1 MQILTILLNFTYAI
15 IGGFITIFFMWFGYR
30 LFDRVT
36 HFDTSE
42 ALEKDNRAVGMVY
55 MGIFI
60 GVGIATGLVIGMG
73 LN

>member
-1 MQILTILLNFTYAI
+1 MQFLTILLNFVYAI
-15 IGGFITIFFMWFGYR
+15 IGGFVTIFFMWFGFK
-30 LFDRVT
+30 LFDRLT

-42 ALEKDNRAVGMVY
+42 EIAKDNRAVGLVV

-60 GVGIATGLVIGMG
+60 GVGIAIGLVIGMG

>member
-1 MQILTILLNFTYAI
+1 MQFLSILLNFVYAI
-15 IGGFITIFFMWFGYR
+15 IGGFVTIFFMWFGFK
-30 LFDRVT
+30 LFDRIT

-42 ALEKDNRAVGMVY
+42 EIAKDNRAVGLVV

-60 GVGIATGLVIGMG
+60 GVGIAIGLVIGMG